1 MVPSVGGGRGSMHT
15 TTSSALPMMCFFVLL
30 SGLPS
35 SASSSTRSSRSCHL
49 AVAED
54 RLALP
59 AQSSSLPVKRW
70 AESVDRVVRPH
81 ASALYPVR
89 SKSSGTAHVYGGFGV
104 VSRPKTGRLGS
115 AAEISAPTTS
125 LAPPRQSEACAIRRR
140 PLVRLPLLS
149 ELSKSYEKRLIL
161 PNVAY
166 FVGFL

>member
-1 MVPSVGGGRGSMHT
+1 MTVRSFIKLPQYLIYNLFQMLNFGIICCALSQKTVRREEVG
-15 TTSSALPMMCFFVLL
+15 MMLVFFVLL

-35 SASSSTRSSRSCHL
+35 SASTSTRSSRSCHL

-81 ASALYPVR
+81 TLYPAR

-115 AAEISAPTTS
+115 VAEISAPTTS

-140 PLVRLPLLS
+140 PLVRLPLL
-149 ELSKSYEKRLIL
+149 
-161 PNVAY
+161 AA
-166 FVGFL
+166 G